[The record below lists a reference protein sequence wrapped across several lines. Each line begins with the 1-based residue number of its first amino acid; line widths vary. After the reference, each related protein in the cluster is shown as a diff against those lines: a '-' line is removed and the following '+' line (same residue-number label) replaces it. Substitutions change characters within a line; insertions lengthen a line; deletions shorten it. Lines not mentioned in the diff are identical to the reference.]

1 VAEADIGM
9 AGVGVMGSN
18 LALNI
23 ERNGFAVMIWDRDP
37 SFVDQAMSHVGK
49 GKRIS
54 PAKSPEEFVRALK
67 RPRKIMIM
75 VKAGP
80 PVDWTIEQFKPFL
93 EKDDILIDGGNSWFE
108 DTRRREAALAT
119 EGFRFIGSGVSGGEE
134 GALHG
139 PSLMPGGSRA
149 AYEDIRPIWE
159 AIAAKTEDGPCT
171 TYVGPDA
178 AGHFVKMV
186 HNGIEYGDM
195 QLIAEAYDIMRRV
208 LGMTAGEMADVFA
221 KWNKGILDSYLI
233 EITSQ
238 ILRVKDNQTG
248 QPLVDLI
255 LDQAE
260 QKGTGKWAAQVALD
274 LGVAIPTISAAID
287 ARLLSSLKEER
298 VIASSLIGGDMSGGK
313 PPFLTAG
320 IPGSELQKRDSR
332 AVRSQEE
339 GLAPAL
345 GSDRKGLLQCLHDAL
360 YASKICSYAQGF
372 NLIRA
377 GSAQWKWGIDLSE
390 MARIWKGGCIIR
402 AKFLDNIKNAY
413 KRDAN
418 LANLLLAEDLRD
430 WMRTAQTN
438 WRQALGVAQSEGV
451 PAPAMSASLAYFDSY
466 RAADL
471 PQNLTQAQRDFFG
484 AHTYRRKDK
493 PELGAIHTDWEE
505 AAD

>member
-1 VAEADIGM
+1 MAETDIGM

-18 LALNI
+18 LALNM
-23 ERNGFAVMIWDRDP
+23 ERNGFAVAIWDRDP
-37 SFVDQAMSHVGK
+37 SFVAQAMSHVGK
-49 GKRIS
+49 DKRIS
-54 PAKSPEEFVRALK
+54 PAKTPEEFVRALK
-67 RPRKIMIM
+67 QPRKIMIM

-139 PSLMPGGSRA
+139 PSLMPGGARA
-149 AYEDIRPIWE
+149 AYEEIRPIWE

-195 QLIAEAYDIMRRV
+195 QLIAETYDIMRRV
-208 LGMTAGEMADVFA
+208 LGMTADEIAGVFA
-221 KWNKGILDSYLI
+221 EWNKGILDSYLI
-233 EITSQ
+233 EITAQ
-238 ILRVKDNQTG
+238 ILRVKEDQTG

-274 LGVAIPTISAAID
+274 VGVAIPTINAAID
-287 ARLLSSLKEER
+287 ARLMSSLKDERIAANR
-298 VIASSLIGGDMSGGK
+298 VIGGETSGDK
-313 PPFLTAG
+313 PPFLTEG
-320 IPGSELQKRDSR
+320 VPGSE
-332 AVRSQEE
+332 
-339 GLAPAL
+339 
-345 GSDRKGLLQCLHDAL
+345 LLQCLHDAL

-377 GSAQWKWGIDLSE
+377 GSAQWKWEIDLSE

-402 AKFLDNIKNAY
+402 AKFLDNIKAAY
-413 KRDAN
+413 KREPN

-438 WRQALGVAQSEGV
+438 WRHALSIAQGHGV
-451 PAPAMSASLAYFDSY
+451 PVPAMSASLAYFDSY

-493 PELGAIHTDWEE
+493 PELGAVHTNWE
-505 AAD
+505 AAAD